1 MNEEKGRYC
10 ERHDE
15 NIKTLNYKVEKIEK
29 KIEGIPVI
37 SKLLE
42 QQIESNNKQ
51 TDAISRINGTLIKI
65 DLNMERMSDSQNEM
79 KKDLDE
85 LKTDVKKDTDTIGDN
100 IKDLQDVQN
109 INWVNFVKENWWKII
124 ILLYAAFEVVNK
136 LEASGVLLD

>member
-1 MNEEKGRYC
+1 MSEEKGLHC
-10 ERHDE
+10 ERHEE
-15 NIKTLNYKVEKIEK
+15 NIKTLNDKVEKIEK
-29 KIEGIPVI
+29 KIEDIPVI

-79 KKDLDE
+79 KKDLDD
-85 LKTDVKKDTDTIGDN
+85 LKIDVKKDTDNIGNN

-109 INWVNFVKENWWKII
+109 INIVKFLKENWWKII
-124 ILLYAAFEVVNK
+124 IGLYAAFEVINK
-136 LEASGVLLD
+136 LEASGVI